1 MSSNMINVLKGVRHL
16 TSTAMKQAGFELS
29 VPVPW
34 GEIRGKSWGPDH
46 GRPVLCL
53 HGWADNCGSFNT
65 LIPLLPKECR
75 YVAIDLAGHGLSS
88 HRPPGVLYSFPYYV
102 MDVRRVIDA
111 LQWDKFSIIGH
122 SMGGHVA
129 GMFSALYPEMVDALV
144 FLDCY
149 GFLPAD
155 PKELPDVMRRG
166 MDEIIQF
173 DKRPEEKT
181 RVYTYENAVKRLL
194 AGNPSISEESVHNIL
209 ERGLVQVDGGVVFS
223 RDFRINLKN
232 IARQSMEQ
240 IVDMQSRIKSPIL
253 LVLAEDGFN
262 KQYDKS
268 DTYRSA
274 LLQVYRE
281 RKVRL
286 IYLFSGLFKSSRT
299 LKLPEW
305 CRPLKEAT
313 LLHNMVQA
321 ELPLIPGEFIIAHT
335 LLRTGAASAGL

>member
-1 MSSNMINVLKGVRHL
+1 MAEKYRFFEIKENAQGNVQHCVLPNTNKSHTVIRAPLKQCFVQGSSSRYQFHGEKSGVKAGVLIMV
-16 TSTAMKQAGFELS
+16 
-29 VPVPW
+29 
-34 GEIRGKSWGPDH
+34 
-46 GRPVLCL
+46 VLCCACTAGL
-53 HGWADNCGSFNT
+53 TTAGPSTPSF
-65 LIPLLPKECR
+65 LCYPK
-75 YVAIDLAGHGLSS
+75 
-88 HRPPGVLYSFPYYV
+88 
-102 MDVRRVIDA
+102 
-111 LQWDKFSIIGH
+111 
-122 SMGGHVA
+122 
-129 GMFSALYPEMVDALV
+129 FSALYPEMVDALV

-281 RKVRL
+281 RKDL
-286 IYLFSGLFKSSRT
+286 IVTVPGDHHVHLNNPEVVAPAVSDF
-299 LKLPEW
+299 LKTKVLSQP
-305 CRPLKEAT
+305 PSQT
-313 LLHNMVQA
+313 
-321 ELPLIPGEFIIAHT
+321 
-335 LLRTGAASAGL
+335 ASPNAKL